1 MDKKSK
7 IVIII
12 FIVMALVSIFLT
24 YKRVF
29 INHNY
34 AVIEE

>member
-7 IVIII
+7 IVIVVL
-12 FIVMALVSIFLT
+12 IVMALVSIFLT

-29 INHNY
+29 INHDY
-34 AVIEE
+34 ITIEE